1 MIALIFWIMEVFFC
15 IVADLLLER
24 VHIFDS
30 LPSAMLIMAFA
41 IIPALMMEAMFAGKR
56 EE

>member
-15 IVADLLLER
+15 IVADLLLES

-30 LPSAMLIMAFA
+30 LPSAVLTMAFA
-41 IIPALMMEAMFAGKR
+41 VIPALMMEAMFAGKR

>member
-15 IVADLLLER
+15 IVADLLLES
-24 VHIFDS
+24 VHVFDS
-30 LPSAMLIMAFA
+30 LPSAMLTMAFA
-41 IIPALMMEAMFAGKR
+41 IIPALMMEAMFAGKG